1 MPDRI
6 YSILLVDDEESILE
20 IAQSILELEGYIVR
34 TAISAGDAMSVLGN
48 FIPDII
54 ISDVNMPGKSG
65 FEFYKHLRT
74 IPELQNIPFIFLTGN
89 SDVESIKIGKELG
102 SDDYLTKPVDYY
114 ILSSVIR
121 GKLRR
126 RDQLKESQ
134 SKQINQIKNNLFRLI
149 SHEMRTPLTSI
160 LGATEL
166 LSEPS
171 ENLSPEDLTTFL
183 TMLQANSKRLTKMV
197 DDFLL
202 ATKIESGEI
211 QNGFAVM
218 DIDINPSDLI
228 IDLEQQFS
236 STLQT
241 QNIKFIS
248 TVPNKIV
255 RFTVFLPYLEDILS
269 RLLDN
274 AIKFSRN
281 GDTVTIASEEQAED
295 YTFILTDTG
304 TGIPKEKQNLLFDK
318 FQQVNREKLEQQGT
332 GLGLYIAKN
341 LIQLNG
347 GSLRFESEE
356 GKGTSFFATFK
367 KNHSHNHAD

>member
-248 TVPNKIV
+248 TVSNKIV

-281 GDTVTIASEEQAED
+281 GDTVTIASEEQTED